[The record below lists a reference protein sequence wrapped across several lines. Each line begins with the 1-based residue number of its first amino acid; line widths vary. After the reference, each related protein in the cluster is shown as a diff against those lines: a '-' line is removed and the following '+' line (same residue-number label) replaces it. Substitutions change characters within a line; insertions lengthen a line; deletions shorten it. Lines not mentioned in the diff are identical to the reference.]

1 MCGCRGGV
9 GVWGA
14 AAPDS
19 VEEVSTW
26 QAVSVQPRKELRVG
40 GRRWGAPTT
49 AWYTSPRIP
58 AAPSGREAIEELE
71 GRLSQTAKT
80 VLGFAIA
87 AGIVLSVLI
96 RRR

>member
-1 MCGCRGGV
+1 MARCIGTTKKGTPCSRK
-9 GVWGA
+9 A
-14 AAPDS
+14 
-19 VEEVSTW
+19 VEGSDYCVLHIT
-26 QAVSVQPRKELRVG
+26 QD
-40 GRRWGAPTT
+40 
-49 AWYTSPRIP
+49 P

-96 RRR
+96 KRR

>member
-1 MCGCRGGV
+1 MASCSGTTKKGTPCR
-9 GVWGA
+9 
-14 AAPDS
+14 
-19 VEEVSTW
+19 
-26 QAVSVQPRKELRVG
+26 RKALEGSDYCVLHI
-40 GRRWGAPTT
+40 TQD
-49 AWYTSPRIP
+49 P

-80 VLGFAIA
+80 VIGFAIV

>member
-1 MCGCRGGV
+1 MASCSGTTRKGTPCR
-9 GVWGA
+9 
-14 AAPDS
+14 
-19 VEEVSTW
+19 
-26 QAVSVQPRKELRVG
+26 RKALEGSDYCVLHI
-40 GRRWGAPTT
+40 TQD
-49 AWYTSPRIP
+49 P

-96 RRR
+96 KRR

>member
-1 MCGCRGGV
+1 MASCSGTTRKGTPCR
-9 GVWGA
+9 
-14 AAPDS
+14 
-19 VEEVSTW
+19 
-26 QAVSVQPRKELRVG
+26 RKALEGSDYCVLHI
-40 GRRWGAPTT
+40 TQD
-49 AWYTSPRIP
+49 P

>member
-1 MCGCRGGV
+1 MASCVGTTKKGTPCQRKALGGSDYCV
-9 GVWGA
+9 VHITQ
-14 AAPDS
+14 D
-19 VEEVSTW
+19 
-26 QAVSVQPRKELRVG
+26 
-40 GRRWGAPTT
+40 
-49 AWYTSPRIP
+49 P

-96 RRR
+96 KRR

>member
-1 MCGCRGGV
+1 MASCIGTTKKGTPCRRKAVEGSDYCV
-9 GVWGA
+9 LHMTQD
-14 AAPDS
+14 PD
-19 VEEVSTW
+19 
-26 QAVSVQPRKELRVG
+26 
-40 GRRWGAPTT
+40 
-49 AWYTSPRIP
+49 
-58 AAPSGREAIEELE
+58 APSGREAIEELE